1 MQLFAWQPG
10 NFVLLLRGGT
20 QSLKAANRLI
30 AATSFFPRPLP
41 WRKASPQPDPMIRK
55 MALAVLAATAVFHM
69 AVFIQYG
76 TLWVGALASYKLL
89 LLLFAFLLATF
100 WVHIPIARLFGA
112 NRLTTLP
119 ASAKA
124 LLEGQSVV
132 LVSVAFWLL
141 FFTLP
146 QHFLVPTA
154 EISPRTLRLSLA
166 ISAVLSLFFY
176 YFVERE
182 HVRKNLEQ
190 ELYRVAQLQKE
201 TFQAQFEALKNQVDP
216 HFLFNSLNVLGSL
229 IHLDPDRAVQFLG
242 QLSDVYRALLDTG
255 AQPLVP
261 LHSEMALVRAYA
273 SLMETRFGE
282 ALRVEWDVAPAWEQA
297 LVPPTAVQMLLE
309 NAIKH
314 NGSTTRKPLR
324 IKISTADGL
333 LVVENNR
340 QPRTDAVASTRLG
353 LQNIQRRYHY
363 LTDRPVEIVPTAAS
377 FVVRLP
383 LLTTPAA

>member
-1 MQLFAWQPG
+1 
-10 NFVLLLRGGT
+10 
-20 QSLKAANRLI
+20 
-30 AATSFFPRPLP
+30 
-41 WRKASPQPDPMIRK
+41 MIRK
-55 MALAVLAATAVFHM
+55 IALAALAATAVFHV

-76 TLWVGALASYKLL
+76 TVWVGTLVGYKELL
-89 LLLFAFLLATF
+89 LVFAFLLTTF
-100 WVHIPIARLFGA
+100 WAHAHIARLFGPD
-112 NRLTTLP
+112 RLTALP

-124 LLEGQSVV
+124 LLEGLGVV
-132 LVSVAFWLL
+132 LLSLVFWV
-141 FFTLP
+141 FFFSLP
-146 QHFLVPTA
+146 QHYLAPTA
-154 EISPRTLRLSLA
+154 EITPKALRVSLA
-166 ISAVLSLFFY
+166 VSAVLSLFFY

-182 HVRKNLEQ
+182 HSRKNLAQ
-190 ELYRVAQLQKE
+190 EVYRVARLQKE
-201 TFQAQFEALKNQVDP
+201 TFQAQLEALQKQVDP

-242 QLSDVYRALLDTG
+242 QLSEVYRALLDTG

-261 LHSEMALVRAYA
+261 LRQEMALVRAYA
-273 SLMETRFGE
+273 SLMETRFGA

-324 IKISTADGL
+324 IRVTTADGL

-340 QPRTDAVASTRLG
+340 QPRPDAVASTHLG
-353 LQNIQRRYHY
+353 LQNIQRRYQY

-383 LLTTPAA
+383 LLTAPAA

>member
-1 MQLFAWQPG
+1 
-10 NFVLLLRGGT
+10 
-20 QSLKAANRLI
+20 
-30 AATSFFPRPLP
+30 
-41 WRKASPQPDPMIRK
+41 MIRK
-55 MALAVLAATAVFHM
+55 IALAVLAATAVFHM

-76 TLWVGALASYKLL
+76 TLWVGAQASYKQL
-89 LLLFAFLLATF
+89 LLLFVFLLATF
-100 WVHIPIARLFGA
+100 WVHAPIARLFGP
-112 NRLTTLP
+112 NHLTQLP

-124 LLEGQSVV
+124 LVEGQCVV

-141 FFTLP
+141 FFTFP
-146 QHFLVPTA
+146 QHYLVPTA
-154 EISPRTLRLSLA
+154 DVSPQALRLSLA
-166 ISAVLSLFFY
+166 VSAVLSLFFY

-201 TFQAQFEALKNQVDP
+201 TFRAQLEALKTQVDP

-229 IHLDPDRAVQFLG
+229 IHLDADRAVQFLG

-255 AQPLVP
+255 AQTLVP
-261 LHSEMALVRAYA
+261 LHREMVLVRAYA
-273 SLMETRFGE
+273 QLMETRFGA
-282 ALRVEWDVAPAWEQA
+282 ALRVEWDIAPAWEQA

-314 NGSTTRKPLR
+314 NGSTSRKPLC
-324 IKISTADGL
+324 IKVTAADGR

-340 QPRTDAVASTRLG
+340 QPRTDAVVSTHLG
-353 LQNIQRRYHY
+353 LQNIQRRYQH
-363 LTDRPVEIVPTAAS
+363 LTDRPVEIVPTPTA

-383 LLTTPAA
+383 LLTAPAA

>member
-1 MQLFAWQPG
+1 
-10 NFVLLLRGGT
+10 
-20 QSLKAANRLI
+20 
-30 AATSFFPRPLP
+30 
-41 WRKASPQPDPMIRK
+41 MIRK
-55 MALAVLAATAVFHM
+55 IALAALAAVAVFHV
-69 AVFIQYG
+69 AVFIQHG
-76 TLWVGALASYKLL
+76 SLWVGTLAGYKELL
-89 LLLFAFLLATF
+89 LVFAFLLPTF
-100 WVHIPIARLFGA
+100 WAHAYIARLFGA

-119 ASAKA
+119 ASVKA
-124 LLEGQSVV
+124 LLEGQCVV
-132 LVSVAFWLL
+132 LVSLAFWLV
-141 FFTLP
+141 FFTFP
-146 QHFLVPTA
+146 QHYLVPTA
-154 EISPRTLRLSLA
+154 ENSPQSLRFSLA
-166 ISAVLSLFFY
+166 VSAVLSLFFY

-190 ELYRVAQLQKE
+190 EVVRVAQLQKE
-201 TFQAQFEALKNQVDP
+201 TFQAQLEALKNQVDP

-261 LHSEMALVRAYA
+261 LRREMELVRAYA
-273 SLMETRFGE
+273 HLMETRFGA
-282 ALRVEWDVAPAWEQA
+282 ALRVEWDIAPAWEQA

-324 IKISTADGL
+324 IRVAAADGR

-353 LQNIQRRYHY
+353 LLNIQRRYQH
-363 LTDRPVEIVPTAAS
+363 LTDRPVEIVPTPES

-383 LLTTPAA
+383 LLTAPAA

>member
-1 MQLFAWQPG
+1 
-10 NFVLLLRGGT
+10 
-20 QSLKAANRLI
+20 
-30 AATSFFPRPLP
+30 
-41 WRKASPQPDPMIRK
+41 MIRK
-55 MALAVLAATAVFHM
+55 IALAALAATAVFHV

-76 TLWVGALASYKLL
+76 TLWVGALVGYQELL
-89 LLLFAFLLATF
+89 LVFAFLLTTF
-100 WVHIPIARLFGA
+100 WAHAPIARLFGA
-112 NRLTTLP
+112 DRLTTLP

-124 LLEGQSVV
+124 LLEGLVVV
-132 LVSVAFWLL
+132 LVSLILWVV
-141 FFTLP
+141 FFSLP
-146 QHFLVPTA
+146 QHFLMPAA
-154 EISPRTLRLSLA
+154 EVTPKALRVSLA
-166 ISAVLSLFFY
+166 VSAVLSLFFY

-182 HVRKNLEQ
+182 HSRKNLAQ
-190 ELYRVAQLQKE
+190 EVVRVAQLQKE
-201 TFQAQFEALKNQVDP
+201 TFQAQLEALKNQVDP

-261 LHSEMALVRAYA
+261 LHREMELVRAYA

-282 ALRVEWDVAPAWEQA
+282 ALRVQWDIAPAWEQA

-314 NGSTTRKPLR
+314 NGSTIRKPLI
-324 IKISTADGL
+324 IKMSAADGL

-353 LQNIQRRYHY
+353 LQNIQRRYQH
-363 LTDRPVEIVPTAAS
+363 LTDRPVEIVPTPTS
-377 FVVRLP
+377 FIVRLP
-383 LLTTPAA
+383 LLTAPAA